1 LEYEGELTYIKEV
14 DNMNPFRKLFKTQIG
29 WALLG
34 GAAVGVAGTIAFL
47 HSHSPAV
54 ADLLSP
60 PVLAQNELDTLA
72 ALDSASTKLVE
83 QIMPTVVSI
92 EAGRGQGSGVVYRAD
107 GYIMTNA
114 HVVGRADTVNV
125 IFSDG
130 TELKGKV
137 IRDDSEVLSDL
148 AVVKVEKTGLKAA
161 RFADSGNVRL
171 GQLAIAVGAPF
182 GYEQSVSFGHVSG
195 LGRRNAV
202 PDASTPA
209 QARFYFNMVQT
220 DAAMNPGNS
229 GGPLMNYRGE
239 VIGINSAISSM
250 TGANSGVGFAIPS
263 NTAVI
268 LADQLIEHGK
278 IRRGYLGLT
287 PEDLKGAE
295 IKKLN
300 ISRGAIVRDV
310 QSGTPA
316 DVAGIKPGD
325 VIVEISGKDI
335 RGEQDVR
342 DSMLLHPP
350 GKSVVIKLVRNGTPK
365 TVSVKLGDRPDLL
378 ASSSP
383 GAGRQPTEPS
393 LPFGPFSG
401 PLPEEGNE
409 DQPPATTSPVR
420 LGVVVRSMTPEEL
433 ANLPAPKKGVY
444 VEQVEPNSVAARAGL
459 EPGMVILRVGNK
471 EIASAEQLREAVSQY
486 KRGQTTLLTF
496 GKFTPEVKMTQSVTV
511 RF

>member
-1 LEYEGELTYIKEV
+1 
-14 DNMNPFRKLFKTQIG
+14 MNPFRKLFKTQIG

-107 GYIMTNA
+107 GYIITNA

-202 PDASTPA
+202 PDASTPT

-310 QSGTPA
+310 QAGTPA
-316 DVAGIKPGD
+316 AQAGIKPGD

-342 DSMLLHPP
+342 DSMLVHPP
-350 GKSVVIKLVRNGTPK
+350 GKSVVIKFIREGAPK

-378 ASSSP
+378 ASS
-383 GAGRQPTEPS
+383 GNERQPVPPN

-401 PLPEEGNE
+401 PMPEREGGDE
-409 DQPPATTSPVR
+409 PPATNSPVR
-420 LGVVVRSMTPEEL
+420 LGVVVRSMTPDEL
-433 ANLPAPKKGVY
+433 ANLPGPKKGVY

-471 EIASAEQLREAVSQY
+471 EIGSAEQLREAVSQY
-486 KRGQTTLLTF
+486 KRGQTALLTF
-496 GKFTPEVKMTQSVTV
+496 GKFTPEVKMTQSITV